1 MNIPQSVTSKKSIII
16 ELIVLVLFL
25 VGIYFVYT
33 SFVDTTP
40 TVDVATP
47 ALNQQLLGAN
57 LVVLLKAA
65 SQNSLSLGDA
75 SIMNSKLVKDLQ
87 DNTQNIS
94 ENLSRGRLDP
104 FTSYASSRPL
114 R

>member
-16 ELIVLVLFL
+16 ELIVLVIFL
-25 VGIYFVYT
+25 VGMYFAYT

-57 LVVLLKAA
+57 FVIFLKAV
-65 SQNSLSLGDA
+65 SQNSLSLGD
-75 SIMNSKLVKDLQ
+75 SSLMNTKLVKDLEDHSQ
-87 DNTQNIS
+87 VIS
-94 ENLSRGRLDP
+94 ENISRGRLDP